1 MKYSPVCTVIKNL
14 TNNRRQFFIDRGF
27 SLTLTPAGTPRS
39 EVTLI
44 GDAFSRDPNGDAD
57 YALLLAMK
65 NGDIEISYK
74 VDYLFT
80 TVSETE
86 KPAMSCDA
94 QGVRE
99 WYLSKFAEGKSNNK
113 TAERVESDSSVKPAK
128 PAPAPAPA
136 PAEPKP
142 EELKK
147 AEPEKNEEEPK
158 QATQTTEPPTDTK
171 TESAADS
178 KIPAPA
184 VTENTPAEPAPA
196 SKKSGRRIKVS

>member
-1 MKYSPVCTVIKNL
+1 MKYSPVCTIIKNL
-14 TNNRRQFFIDRGF
+14 TSNRRQFFIDRGF
-27 SLTLTPAGTPRS
+27 SLTLTPAGTPGS
-39 EVTLI
+39 VVTLI
-44 GDAFSRDPNGDAD
+44 GDAFSRDPNGEAD

-86 KPAMSCDA
+86 KPAMSCDT

-113 TAERVESDSSVKPAK
+113 TAERVEADNSVKPAK
-128 PAPAPAPA
+128 PTKPAPA
-136 PAEPKP
+136 PAEPKS
-142 EELKK
+142 EEPKK
-147 AEPEKNEEEPK
+147 AEPKKDEEEPK
-158 QATQTTEPPTDTK
+158 QATQITEPPAETK
-171 TESAADS
+171 IESAADP
-178 KIPAPA
+178 KTTAPE